1 MSSAGASPP
10 ERRDERRAGGEETR
24 RDVGE
29 ETRRD
34 VGEAR
39 ARVAR
44 APEGEVARASSSAI
58 RRRLA
63 LASEGTGALAT
74 LRRRVDAARVVAA
87 VARGSIDRRDARVA
101 RVSVVGVCR
110 GGRSVGGI
118 GERASQRRGRSK
130 HAGARGTT
138 SDAGRTEAVG
148 AGAASDAARVDRRG
162 DVRVGVGLTI
172 ASDDADSR
180 ERVSRSARRIRPCP
194 PTIAR
199 GGEGILGRLDR
210 KETTVYFSNHE
221 VQIKPSF
228 LGSIRKPAAW
238 VFLGLW
244 KYFSRKEKP
253 PSLPEHRPLS
263 NARQHVRTREVVS
276 CHFSHHG
283 SHAHSRQGYER
294 FRSALQALG
303 SFLAENYQPG
313 GARHHRQAVS
323 LPPLRAPSDS
333 RAVPGAASRRG
344 RRSSRR
350 PRAVSRAIRV
360 TRRARDPLGRDTFFS
375 PPRSI
380 ADPPRLRRSPS
391 STQRQEGHDPLP
403 DRCASPR

>member
-1 MSSAGASPP
+1 MDHGYGDGGVVVV
-10 ERRDERRAGGEETR
+10 EVGGEHARGVCLVEHARGGRLVEWRGGGLGVRLVRGVVVVLGRGGEGTFGDRRGVVRGGVAAGTAGRATRGGEDTR

-44 APEGEVARASSSAI
+44 APEGEVARASSSAM

-63 LASEGTGALAT
+63 LASVGGRARS
-74 LRRRVDAARVVAA
+74 RRYADGWTP
-87 VARGSIDRRDARVA
+87 RGSSPRWREGPSIDGTRAA

-199 GGEGILGRLDR
+199 GGGRNTRTSRSKGNDR
-210 KETTVYFSNHE
+210 L
-221 VQIKPSF
+221 F
-228 LGSIRKPAAW
+228 LE
-238 VFLGLW
+238 
-244 KYFSRKEKP
+244 SRGT
-253 PSLPEHRPLS
+253 
-263 NARQHVRTREVVS
+263 N
-276 CHFSHHG
+276 
-283 SHAHSRQGYER
+283 
-294 FRSALQALG
+294 
-303 SFLAENYQPG
+303 
-313 GARHHRQAVS
+313 
-323 LPPLRAPSDS
+323 
-333 RAVPGAASRRG
+333 
-344 RRSSRR
+344 
-350 PRAVSRAIRV
+350 
-360 TRRARDPLGRDTFFS
+360 
-375 PPRSI
+375 
-380 ADPPRLRRSPS
+380 
-391 STQRQEGHDPLP
+391 
-403 DRCASPR
+403 

>member
-1 MSSAGASPP
+1 MARGRARGPPRPRCRRGPRTRRRGDVRGPPRCRPRRVAAGTAGL
-10 ERRDERRAGGEETR
+10 RARGGEDTR

-44 APEGEVARASSSAI
+44 APEGEVARASSSAM

-63 LASEGTGALAT
+63 LASGGTGALAT

-180 ERVSRSARRIRPCP
+180 ERVSGV
-194 PTIAR
+194 R
-199 GGEGILGRLDR
+199 GG
-210 KETTVYFSNHE
+210 S
-221 VQIKPSF
+221 
-228 LGSIRKPAAW
+228 
-238 VFLGLW
+238 
-244 KYFSRKEKP
+244 
-253 PSLPEHRPLS
+253 
-263 NARQHVRTREVVS
+263 
-276 CHFSHHG
+276 
-283 SHAHSRQGYER
+283 
-294 FRSALQALG
+294 
-303 SFLAENYQPG
+303 
-313 GARHHRQAVS
+313 
-323 LPPLRAPSDS
+323 
-333 RAVPGAASRRG
+333 AVPTDNRSGGGRNTRTSRSKGNDRLFLESRG
-344 RRSSRR
+344 
-350 PRAVSRAIRV
+350 
-360 TRRARDPLGRDTFFS
+360 TN
-375 PPRSI
+375 
-380 ADPPRLRRSPS
+380 
-391 STQRQEGHDPLP
+391 
-403 DRCASPR
+403 

>member
-1 MSSAGASPP
+1 MVEVGGEHARGGCLRENMRGVGASSNGAGAGSGSPP
-10 ERRDERRAGGEETR
+10 RAAVSRADPRTRRRGDVRGPPVGVVRGGVAAGTAAASDARGSETR

-29 ETRRD
+29 ERGETWGRR
-34 VGEAR
+34 AR
-39 ARVAR
+39 AGRASAR
-44 APEGEVARASSSAI
+44 RAMVARASSSAI

-63 LASEGTGALAT
+63 LASEGTGALVT
-74 LRRRVDAARVVAA
+74 LRRRGGRRAGRRRGGARVN
-87 VARGSIDRRDARVA
+87 RSTDARVA

-210 KETTVYFSNHE
+210 KGDGL
-221 VQIKPSF
+221 F
-228 LGSIRKPAAW
+228 LE
-238 VFLGLW
+238 
-244 KYFSRKEKP
+244 SRGT
-253 PSLPEHRPLS
+253 
-263 NARQHVRTREVVS
+263 N
-276 CHFSHHG
+276 
-283 SHAHSRQGYER
+283 
-294 FRSALQALG
+294 
-303 SFLAENYQPG
+303 
-313 GARHHRQAVS
+313 
-323 LPPLRAPSDS
+323 
-333 RAVPGAASRRG
+333 
-344 RRSSRR
+344 
-350 PRAVSRAIRV
+350 
-360 TRRARDPLGRDTFFS
+360 
-375 PPRSI
+375 
-380 ADPPRLRRSPS
+380 
-391 STQRQEGHDPLP
+391 
-403 DRCASPR
+403 

>member
-1 MSSAGASPP
+1 MRGVCASSNMRGVGASSNGAGAGSGSASSAVSSWSSDAEARGRSGTAAVSSAGASPP
-10 ERRDERRAGGEETR
+10 ERRDERRAGGEDTR

-44 APEGEVARASSSAI
+44 APEGEVARASSSAM

-63 LASEGTGALAT
+63 LASGGTGALAT

-118 GERASQRRGRSK
+118 GEGRVSVVVVQNTRGSWDHERRGTHRGRRRRRRLGRR
-130 HAGARGTT
+130 AGGPARRRPGG
-138 SDAGRTEAVG
+138 GRAHHRE
-148 AGAASDAARVDRRG
+148 RRRG
-162 DVRVGVGLTI
+162 LAR
-172 ASDDADSR
+172 AREPECAADW
-180 ERVSRSARRIRPCP
+180 PCP

-199 GGEGILGRLDR
+199 GGRNTRTSRSKGNDRL
-210 KETTVYFSNHE
+210 FLNHE

-253 PSLPEHRPLS
+253 PSLPGQRPFERAT
-263 NARQHVRTREVVS
+263 AR
-276 CHFSHHG
+276 SH
-283 SHAHSRQGYER
+283 
-294 FRSALQALG
+294 
-303 SFLAENYQPG
+303 P
-313 GARHHRQAVS
+313 
-323 LPPLRAPSDS
+323 
-333 RAVPGAASRRG
+333 RG
-344 RRSSRR
+344 RKLSLQS
-350 PRAVSRAIRV
+350 PWVACTLPARV
-360 TRRARDPLGRDTFFS
+360 
-375 PPRSI
+375 
-380 ADPPRLRRSPS
+380 
-391 STQRQEGHDPLP
+391 
-403 DRCASPR
+403 